1 MKQYSYLMDSKN
13 VRTRIKLATTS
24 ERVSNENKKTL
35 TIKTVQQGLSSASIR
50 KGGIAL
56 KQAPLEACFQVIIL
70 VT

>member
-1 MKQYSYLMDSKN
+1 MLEQGLSWLLPVN
-13 VRTRIKLATTS
+13 VLATKI
-24 ERVSNENKKTL
+24 KKTL